1 MHQDTEG
8 AMRYTLSD
16 FIKEFGNPK
25 RIITRRKRNANGV
38 YTVRWPKAMMHYYTS
53 HRWDG
58 KTVQLQ
64 NGIIVKKGDFL

>member
-1 MHQDTEG
+1 M
-8 AMRYTLSD
+8 YTLSD

-25 RIITRRKRNANGV
+25 RIITRRKRNENGV

-53 HRWDG
+53 HHWDG